1 MSARGDDSAACGVR
15 YMSLGSL
22 RSSMTGD
29 PNRLRRRLLVA
40 TATAVTAGLAGCTG
54 GGDRPTRST
63 PTPTVPEEYVT
74 ATSLNGRARSPGSL
88 APQSAVQ
95 YRDSPVDGQQ
105 CSTCQFYI
113 PDKNGDGRGACSIV
127 EGTIAP
133 EGYCTSYAPQR
144 E

>member
-1 MSARGDDSAACGVR
+1 MW
-15 YMSLGSL
+15 L
-22 RSSMTGD
+22 RPLPPTMTGD
-29 PNRLRRRLLVA
+29 PNRVRRRLLVTTASLA
-40 TATAVTAGLAGCTG
+40 TAALAGCTSG
-54 GGDRPTRST
+54 GSRSTRAT

-74 ATSLNGRARSPGSL
+74 AQSLNGRARSRGAL

-127 EGTIAP
+127 EGTVAP

>member
-1 MSARGDDSAACGVR
+1 MAP
-15 YMSLGSL
+15 
-22 RSSMTGD
+22 D
-29 PNRLRRRLLVA
+29 PTRLRRRLLVA
-40 TATAVTAGLAGCTG
+40 TVSAVTAGLAGCTSS
-54 GGDRPTRST
+54 DARPTRST

-74 ATSLNGRARSPGSL
+74 ATSLNGRARSPGSV

>member
-1 MSARGDDSAACGVR
+1 
-15 YMSLGSL
+15 
-22 RSSMTGD
+22 MTGD
-29 PNRLRRRLLVA
+29 PNRLRRRLLAA
-40 TATAVTAGLAGCTG
+40 TAALATAGLAGCAG
-54 GGDRPTRST
+54 GGDSTTRST

-74 ATSLNGRARSPGSL
+74 ATSLNGRARSRGAL

-127 EGTIAP
+127 EGTVAP

>member
-1 MSARGDDSAACGVR
+1 MC
-15 YMSLGSL
+15 LGPVSPT
-22 RSSMTGD
+22 MTGD
-29 PNRLRRRLLVA
+29 PSPRRRRLLAATVA
-40 TATAVTAGLAGCTG
+40 AVTATLAGCAG
-54 GGDRPTRST
+54 SGDRPTRRT

-74 ATSLNGRARSPGSL
+74 ATSLNGRARSPAGV

-127 EGTIAP
+127 EGTVAP